1 MASGLPYKEVSQKLW
16 LTAELYNCDKLCKY
30 CYSNY
35 INNVMKAKEVNCEN
49 LTVGEF
55 ADKHPKG
62 IYLIRVPL
70 HLTCIIDGT
79 CYDIWNC
86 LDEICDTVWRVD

>member
-1 MASGLPYKEVSQKLW
+1 MASGLPYEEIEKKLW
-16 LTAELYNCDKLCKY
+16 LTAELYNCDRLCKY

-35 INNVMKAKEVNCEN
+35 INNVMKAKEVNCES

-55 ADKHPKG
+55 ADRHPKG
-62 IYLIRVPL
+62 TYLIRVPL
-70 HLTCIIDGT
+70 HLTVVKDGI

-86 LDEICDTVWRVD
+86 LDEICDTIWKVD